1 MSAMAELGTHI
12 QHEVKVAGIS
22 NAFFNGVIAWLLLR
36 GGGQLTLTG
45 ERSYAA
51 DILATAFILPFV
63 VTLIVIP
70 LARRKRDR
78 GVLPCVALNAS
89 HWLEARLMRFPSG
102 LGMRAL
108 CLGALGMLLFAPV
121 TLMPLWLLGID
132 SFTPLGFAIFKGV
145 WAGFL
150 AAALTPL
157 MLLLAAQE
165 D

>member
-51 DILATAFILPFV
+51 DILATAFILPIA
-63 VTLIVIP
+63 IVEKKI

>member
-12 QHEVKVAGIS
+12 QHEIKVAGIS

-36 GGGQLTLTG
+36 GGGQLTLAG
-45 ERSYAA
+45 ERSYAV
-51 DILATAFILPFV
+51 DILATAFLLPFI

-70 LARRKRDR
+70 LARRKRHR
-78 GVLPCVALNAS
+78 GALPGVALSAS
-89 HWLEARLMRFPSG
+89 HWLEARLMRFPRG

-121 TLMPLWLLGID
+121 TLLPLWLLGID
-132 SFTPLGFAIFKGV
+132 AFTPLAFAIFKGA
-145 WAGFL
+145 WAGLL
-150 AAALTPL
+150 AAAMTPI